1 MEAYDAIPFNAAI
14 MTDNGIVVSVHSDS
28 NEHARRFYQ
37 EAGKLLKYGN
47 LTEEQALQLVTLNPA
62 KQIRLDH
69 RIGSLEVGKDGDLVI
84 FNGHPFSVYARP
96 EMTLIEGEVYFDR
109 KQDLERR
116 SLLAKEKKELIEKE
130 KKANVPT
137 QPMQNTPAFIPT
149 LSEDELDG
157 HFNDGKRKRP

>member
-1 MEAYDAIPFNAAI
+1 MEAYDAIPFNAAV
-14 MTDNGIVVSVHSDS
+14 MTDHGIVVSIHSDS

-37 EAGKLLKYGN
+37 EAAKVIKYGN

-62 KQIRLDH
+62 KQIRLDN
-69 RIGSLEVGKDGDLVI
+69 RIGSIEVGKDGDIVL
-84 FNGHPFSVYARP
+84 FNAHPFSVYARP

-109 KQDLERR
+109 KLDLERR

-137 QPMQNTPAFIPT
+137 QPMAGQPTFIPT
-149 LSEDELDG
+149 LSDFDDG
-157 HFNDGKRKRP
+157 HLHNGSKIRP